1 MNFPHPCSLFNYL
14 INHLFCLQ
22 DILSDE
28 DLSLKLL
35 DVITILLKYCGPKC
49 TEKGETQA
57 VITDLI
63 GTIGFFCANNEKN
76 QVFIFFCYNFTLTT
90 KLHFILNDNI
100 NNSNEI

>member
-1 MNFPHPCSLFNYL
+1 MPSQSKFSRKVKLYFYL
-14 INHLFCLQ
+14 LQ

-76 QVFIFFCYNFTLTT
+76 QVSHKSFNLYIKTAFY
-90 KLHFILNDNI
+90 ILN
-100 NNSNEI
+100 NNNMVMKYESI